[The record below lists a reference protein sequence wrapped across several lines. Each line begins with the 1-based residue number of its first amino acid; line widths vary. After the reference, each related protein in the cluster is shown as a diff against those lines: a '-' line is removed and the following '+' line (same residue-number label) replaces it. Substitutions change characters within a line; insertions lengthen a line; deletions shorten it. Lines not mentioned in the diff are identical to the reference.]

1 MKKNKLNFIV
11 SVVLAF
17 FLGWLFNSGLS
28 STETITLFGS
38 ELEVFSINKPFQ
50 ITNTVI
56 EFLMLLLSTLGIYYG
71 ILRSKYEKSKKS
83 IKFICKIFINI
94 LHIE

>member
-56 EFLMLLLSTLGIYYG
+56 EFLMLLLSTLGIY
-71 ILRSKYEKSKKS
+71 
-83 IKFICKIFINI
+83 
-94 LHIE
+94 